1 MDFFDLK
8 YNFDSS
14 FIKLNDD
21 FFYFYAHTNE
31 YLTNHIQKTYYI
43 FDNLLN
49 KKIVKNFY
57 ESFKIN
63 NLINVSFDD
72 FNKIIEYAI
81 CLHDIGKISFNFQ
94 LNRLNT
100 NNNKIYNEQAT
111 FIKKYSFEDYIP
123 LLCKTHSSVGSL
135 IFLSKFK
142 SIFNE
147 NNLILIILAYT
158 IYGHHTSLKDILS
171 NKHFSYDITEEE
183 WNTFFTIL
191 LYLDLANKEEINNEK
206 FSAYNFNQIQDNA
219 SNFLKK
225 EIKDYGSTFS
235 FFYMYIYSLL
245 IVSDVF
251 ASNKY
256 NIPFEEVK
264 KINFNNRINSDLK
277 NRMISSFYNKKYNKN
292 LSYGDLI
299 TDSLEDVNNIN
310 VLRRNMLLES
320 SFNLVKSFDKNN
332 VFFLNMPTGAGKTN
346 TSMKLALDIIKNTEI
361 DRIIYAMPF
370 INIIEQNFDV
380 ISNSFGLIEDNGE
393 IRKIYSGSET
403 LFSDTNDEFK
413 YDILLND
420 DFFNYPVI
428 CTTFVSLFNSIIRN
442 DKKSKYKL
450 SSLTNSVIILD
461 EIQSLPLK
469 NWNSLYYIINELAE
483 KYNIYFII
491 MSATLPNF
499 NRLILDSKSNLKYSN
514 ISLIKNPSKY
524 FNHNLFKR
532 TETKNE
538 IKSFELTS
546 ENNSEIIDYLL
557 NIIEENFEQ
566 GYNKGL
572 MVFNTIKSSR
582 LIYDYLSEY
591 CNEYDFEIDLLNSS
605 LIPSSKKA
613 IISKINHMDE
623 NLNKKY
629 ILISTQSIEAGV
641 DVSFD
646 FVVRDYAILDSIEQV
661 KGRCNRN
668 GELAIRFNDSNKKG
682 NVYLIKLNDSKK
694 NYYEYIYN
702 DEEQETRIKSTGNLI
717 EKAPDYNFEDILKYY
732 DNVSDLINI
741 HNDEMESKFN
751 FIDRDNIKF
760 FNNIEYS
767 KLLDKETGIHLIDDN
782 QEQFSIFICTDL
794 NIFTKSLKIKEDFN
808 IWEKLYDDDF
818 AEFYK
823 ENKKDFIFSI
833 NELKYIKNISMKTEK
848 KLYYKN
854 KIIGKN
860 LLEYYKSLFGNKNGN
875 YDYYKLI
882 KKEFSSILY
891 KFIINISINKYDQLY
906 EEINEWDKFK
916 FFYILDEEN
925 IGDEEESF
933 YSLKKGFNFKP
944 VITKTL

>member
-8 YNFDSS
+8 YDFDSS

-21 FFYFYAHTNE
+21 FFYFYAHNNE
-31 YLTNHIQKTYYI
+31 YLNDHIQKTSHI

-49 KKIVKNFY
+49 KKIIENFY
-57 ESFKIN
+57 EIFKQDH
-63 NLINVSFDD
+63 LINFSFDD
-72 FNKIIEYAI
+72 FNKIIKYTVY
-81 CLHDIGKISFNFQ
+81 LHDIGKISFNFQ

-100 NNNKIYNEQAT
+100 NNDKVFNEQST
-111 FIKKYSFEDYIP
+111 FLKKHSFEDYIP
-123 LLCKTHSSVGSL
+123 LLCKTHSIVGSL

-142 SIFNE
+142 AIIDE
-147 NNLILIILAYT
+147 NTLILLLLAYT
-158 IYGHHTSLKDILS
+158 IYGHHTSIKDILS
-171 NKHFSYDITEEE
+171 NKNFSYNLNDKE
-183 WNTFFTIL
+183 WNTFCIIL
-191 LYLDLANKEEINNEK
+191 LYLDLANKEDIENEK
-206 FSAYNFNQIQDNA
+206 FSTYYFNQIQDNA
-219 SNFLKK
+219 SNYLKS
-225 EIKDYGSTFS
+225 EIEEYNSTLS
-235 FFYMYIYSLL
+235 LFYMYIYSLL

-256 NIPFEEVK
+256 SISVEEVK
-264 KINFNNRINSDLK
+264 KLNFNNRITSNLK
-277 NRMISSFYNKKYNKN
+277 NIMFSSFYNKTYNKN
-292 LSYGDLI
+292 LSYNLI
-299 TDSLEDVNNIN
+299 IDSLDNIDDIN
-310 VLRRNMLLES
+310 VLRKNMLLES
-320 SFNLVKSFDKNN
+320 SSNLIKNIDKNN

-346 TSMKLALDIIKNTEI
+346 TSMKLALDIINNTEI

-380 ISNSFGLIEDNGE
+380 ICDSYGLSEDNGE

-403 LFSDTNDEFK
+403 LFSDASDEFK

-450 SSLTNSVIILD
+450 SALTNSVIILD

-469 NWNSLYYIINELAE
+469 NWNSLYYIINELSD

-499 NRLILDSKSNLKYSN
+499 NRLILDSKSNLRYPN
-514 ISLIKNPSKY
+514 ISLIENPSKY
-524 FNHNLFKR
+524 FNHSLFKR

-546 ENNSEIIDYLL
+546 ENHAEIIDYLL
-557 NIIEENFEQ
+557 DIVEENFEQ

-591 CNEYDFEIDLLNSS
+591 CEEYNFEIDLLNSS

-613 IISKINHMDE
+613 IISKINHMNE
-623 NLNKKY
+623 NQNKKY

-646 FVVRDYAILDSIEQV
+646 FVIRDYAILDSVEQV

-668 GELAIRFNDSNKKG
+668 GELAIRYNNPSKKG

-702 DEEQETRIKSTGNLI
+702 NEEQETRIKSTENLI
-717 EKAPDYNFEDILKYY
+717 EESPNYTFEDISKYY
-732 DNVSDLINI
+732 DNVSDLINL
-741 HNDEMESKFN
+741 HNNEKESKFN

-760 FNNIEYS
+760 LNNIEYS
-767 KLLDKETGIHLIDDN
+767 KLKDKETGIHLIDNN

-794 NIFTKSLKIKEDFN
+794 NIFTESLKINKNFN
-808 IWEKLYDDDF
+808 VWEKLDDNNF
-818 AEFYK
+818 IEFYK
-823 ENKKDFIFSI
+823 ENKNDFIFSI
-833 NELKYIKNISMKTEK
+833 NELKYIKNISAKTKK
-848 KLYYKN
+848 KLYHEN

-860 LLEYYKSLFGNKNGN
+860 LLDYYKSLFKNKNKN

-891 KFIINISINKYDQLY
+891 KFIINITINKYDQLY
-906 EEINEWDKFK
+906 DKINEWEKFK
-916 FFYILDEEN
+916 FFYILDKKD
-925 IGDEEESF
+925 IGNEEESF
-933 YSLKKGFNFKP
+933 YSLEKGFNFKP
-944 VITKTL
+944 VITEIY

>member
-8 YNFDSS
+8 YDFDSS

-31 YLTNHIQKTYYI
+31 YLMNHIQKTSYI
-43 FDNLLN
+43 FDNLLD
-49 KKIVKNFY
+49 KKTIEDFY
-57 ESFKIN
+57 ERFKQKY
-63 NLINVSFDD
+63 LINFTFED
-72 FNKIIEYAI
+72 FNKVIKYTVY
-81 CLHDIGKISFNFQ
+81 LHDIGKISFNFQ
-94 LNRLNT
+94 LNRLNK
-100 NNNKIYNEQAT
+100 NNEKIFNEQST
-111 FIKKYSFEDYIP
+111 FLKKYSFEDYIP
-123 LLCKTHSSVGSL
+123 LLCKTHSIVGSL

-142 SIFNE
+142 TIIDE
-147 NNLILIILAYT
+147 NTVILLILAYT
-158 IYGHHTSLKDILS
+158 IYGHHTSIKDILS
-171 NKHFSYDITEEE
+171 NKHFSYDLNDSEWIT
-183 WNTFFTIL
+183 FCIIL
-191 LYLDLANKEEINNEK
+191 LYLDLASKEDIENEK
-206 FSAYNFNQIQDNA
+206 FSPYYFNQIQDNN
-219 SNFLKK
+219 SKYLKN
-225 EIKDYGSTFS
+225 EIEDYDSTLS
-235 FFYMYIYSLL
+235 YFYMYIYSLL

-256 NIPFEEVK
+256 NISVEEVK
-264 KINFNNRINSDLK
+264 KLNFNNRITLDLK
-277 NRMISSFYNKKYNKN
+277 NKMFSSFYNKKYNKN
-292 LSYGDLI
+292 LSYDNLI
-299 TDSLEDVNNIN
+299 TDSLENIDNIN
-310 VLRRNMLLES
+310 VLRKNMLLES
-320 SFNLVKSFDKNN
+320 SFNLIKSLDKNR

-346 TSMKLALDIIKNTEI
+346 TSMKLALDIINNTEI

-380 ISNSFGLIEDNGE
+380 ICDSYGLTEDNGE

-403 LFSDTNDEFK
+403 LFSDASDEFK

-450 SSLTNSVIILD
+450 FALTNSVIILD

-469 NWNSLYYIINELAE
+469 NWNSLYYIINELAD

-499 NRLILDSKSNLKYSN
+499 NRLILDSKSNLRYPN
-514 ISLIKNPSKY
+514 ISLIENPSIY
-524 FNHNLFKR
+524 FNHSLFKR
-532 TETKNE
+532 TEIKNE

-546 ENNSEIIDYLL
+546 ENHTEIIDYLL
-557 NIIEENFEQ
+557 DIVEENFEQ
-566 GYNKGL
+566 DYNKGL

-591 CNEYDFEIDLLNSS
+591 CDEYNFEIDLLNSS

-613 IISKINHMDE
+613 IISKINHMNE
-623 NLNKKY
+623 NQNKKY

-646 FVVRDYAILDSIEQV
+646 FVIRDYAILDSIEQIR
-661 KGRCNRN
+661 GRCNRN
-668 GELAIRFNDSNKKG
+668 GELTIRYDNPSKKG

-694 NYYEYIYN
+694 DYYEYIYN

-717 EKAPDYNFEDILKYY
+717 EKSANYTFEDISDYY
-732 DNVSDLINI
+732 DNVSDLINL
-741 HNDEMESKFN
+741 HNNENESKFN
-751 FIDRDNIKF
+751 FIDRDNIIF
-760 FNNIEYS
+760 LNNAEYS
-767 KLLDKETGIHLIDDN
+767 KLLDKETGIHLIDNN

-794 NIFTKSLKIKEDFN
+794 NIFTESLKIEENFN
-808 IWEKLYDDDF
+808 IWKKLEDNNF
-818 AEFYK
+818 IEFYK

-833 NELKYIKNISMKTEK
+833 NELRYIKYISSKTNK
-848 KLYYKN
+848 KLYHEN

-860 LLEYYKSLFGNKNGN
+860 LLEYYKSLFKNRNKNH
-875 YDYYKLI
+875 DYYKLI

-891 KFIINISINKYDQLY
+891 KFMINITINKYDQLY
-906 EEINEWDKFK
+906 EKINEWDKFK

-925 IGDEEESF
+925 IGDGEEFF
-933 YSLKKGFNFKP
+933 YSLNKGFNFKP
-944 VITKTL
+944 IITEIL